1 MDRTGPL
8 CAAVLG
14 LGSFL
19 HVMCR
24 TAAGSGQTFE
34 TPRQEPQ
41 APEHCSL
48 HVLPGNA
55 QEPDSTG
62 SLQGE
67 AAPEQHPAG
76 GPPELPEA
84 TEEAKVAAAA
94 GPAPVAQD
102 EADASAESPGDSPSV
117 ARVRRQ
123 RLNRKASEEEL
134 SAAAAEATQSAA
146 ETTVPPA
153 PADEATAQ
161 AVASASKRT
170 TGDHALNASV
180 VAEWQLFMRHFF
192 DDELPMHHCPQQF
205 FSGAME
211 HESSKGAETLALGF
225 EPGIHVPLPNS
236 RSTAKNFR
244 SPPAMAKSRA
254 TKDKAQ
260 RLREMGF
267 ASADVDEALRCCRTM
282 CRAVEWLTEA
292 SAQAQR
298 QAKGNNS
305 SQAAVV
311 TPPRDVS
318 AMASPAQDEVEV
330 APRAPAFP
338 RHSLGPARLASPLS
352 PRLSLGR
359 LASPVSPRLSLSSL
373 LSVPADLWSAD
384 QCQAAAKELLCAGKR
399 KRSTEIQRPSFV
411 EPMPAPEAVAVE
423 GTRPRRRLRG
433 KQPPSGER
441 TAPCVQPT
449 AEAPK
454 AKPKAPVG
462 QSVKGRAAEKFSDKQ
477 QKWAIQLRDMGFT
490 KRRVDA
496 TLPGCRSLRE
506 VPREV
511 GLQGQDRSREVVR
524 IMLKDPRQRQRTPR
538 IRWNASGLNDVM
550 RTLQLQTI
558 R

>member
-1 MDRTGPL
+1 
-8 CAAVLG
+8 
-14 LGSFL
+14 
-19 HVMCR
+19 
-24 TAAGSGQTFE
+24 
-34 TPRQEPQ
+34 
-41 APEHCSL
+41 
-48 HVLPGNA
+48 
-55 QEPDSTG
+55 
-62 SLQGE
+62 
-67 AAPEQHPAG
+67 
-76 GPPELPEA
+76 
-84 TEEAKVAAAA
+84 
-94 GPAPVAQD
+94 
-102 EADASAESPGDSPSV
+102 
-117 ARVRRQ
+117 
-123 RLNRKASEEEL
+123 
-134 SAAAAEATQSAA
+134 
-146 ETTVPPA
+146 
-153 PADEATAQ
+153 
-161 AVASASKRT
+161 
-170 TGDHALNASV
+170 
-180 VAEWQLFMRHFF
+180 
-192 DDELPMHHCPQQF
+192 
-205 FSGAME
+205 
-211 HESSKGAETLALGF
+211 
-225 EPGIHVPLPNS
+225 
-236 RSTAKNFR
+236 
-244 SPPAMAKSRA
+244 MAKSRA

-384 QCQAAAKELLCAGKR
+384 QCQATAKELLCAGKR

-506 VPREV
+506 AVERLC
-511 GLQGQDRSREVVR
+511 G
-524 IMLKDPRQRQRTPR
+524 
-538 IRWNASGLNDVM
+538 
-550 RTLQLQTI
+550 
-558 R
+558 